1 MFTKAQ
7 GATVIIVIA
16 AMTHHSHFIKTTER
30 IKSKV
35 GVKCFTVTTNILDST
50 RKGRGELIELK
61 TFSEL
66 IAKVTFPTS

>member
-16 AMTHHSHFIKTTER
+16 AMTHHSHFIKKTER

-50 RKGRGELIELK
+50 KREEA
-61 TFSEL
+61 S
-66 IAKVTFPTS
+66 